1 MNLFADRLF
10 ALLLGWTGSLFN
22 SLWNLLTN
30 NSAGLAGFLRR
41 FWLPLIIILLLF
53 GTAVDYIIWLIRWR
67 PYYVW
72 SARLRQWGGRRRLR
86 HTQHYMEDL
95 DHSPLDLPEYYKV
108 QQQVEQTGV
117 LDEPVYF
124 NFDEPWQPG
133 AYGGEQMVVE
143 EEQFQATPPLMQM
156 EEEPQFVPHLPW
168 EGLRQELLEQSPQ
181 LAHFDSQPQQI
192 LPLDQVPWQQLEQ
205 VQPTDPGLAS
215 FQNPELPPQA
225 AQTRR
230 RRVDNR
236 RQRGADFLRNIKST
250 FFIRE
255 EDMAPVDSIQA
266 PVSPEPAYHKPYYPQ
281 NYSYK
286 NQQPAMTPPEQNGQ
300 EHPPQ

>member
-1 MNLFADRLF
+1 MSLLADNLF
-10 ALLLGWTGSLFN
+10 ALLLGWTRSLFN
-22 SLWNLLTN
+22 NLWNLITN
-30 NSAGLAGFLRR
+30 NSSGFVGFLQK
-41 FWLPLIIILLLF
+41 FWLPILIILLLV
-53 GTAVDYIIWLIRWR
+53 GTFFDLIIWLIRWR

-72 SARLRQWGGRRRLR
+72 SARLRQWGGHRRLR

-95 DHSPLDLPEYYKV
+95 DHSPLDLPEY
-108 QQQVEQTGV
+108 QQLQQAAQPAV

-124 NFDEPWQPG
+124 DFDVPWQAAEYQP
-133 AYGGEQMVVE
+133 EQVE
-143 EEQFQATPPLMQM
+143 QEGFQTMPTSQEA
-156 EEEPQFVPHLPW
+156 EEEPQFIPHLPW
-168 EGLRQELLEQSPQ
+168 EGLRQELLEQNPQ
-181 LAHFDSQPQQI
+181 LAQNDSQPQQI

-205 VQPTDPGLAS
+205 VQTTDPGLANFAAPPHS
-215 FQNPELPPQA
+215 GLPPQQ

-236 RQRGADFLRNIKST
+236 RQRGADLMRSIRNT

-266 PVSPEPAYHKPYYPQ
+266 PVSPESAFHKPYYPQ

-286 NQQPAMTPPEQNGQ
+286 NQQPASSPQEKNAE